1 MKKKLLNV
9 IVFGIFVAAFFI
21 PIGLLSL
28 TVGPSRWIANYA
40 KKAAWNTSTESN
52 FQISIILFLVLSC
65 SVFAFKLLKSYLNNK
80 TFSKKTYLTLASIV
94 IVISVSIFTFKPEI
108 LNGNEI
114 HSSVFQNEVAVFE
127 FGPYPNETKLNEL
140 KKEGYQGVV
149 TLLHPMVLPAEPILL
164 NKEIKIAE
172 KLHLKVIS
180 IPMLPWISDN
190 EESIEKIKK
199 LAQTAKGKYYVH
211 CNLGKD
217 RAGVFKKIIE
227 AENQLILVKS
237 SIKHNQIKTEKP
249 FERGQVYVVSNDV
262 FFTPYPTDEELFHY
276 FLNSN
281 IKTVV
286 NLMNPKLPEESTWI
300 EKEKKVIVQHHQKFY
315 NFSVLITDSEA
326 KIKVTIEKI
335 KKLPKPMVIHAFST
349 DQENSKKFLKLYQ
362 SLK

>member
-1 MKKKLLNV
+1 MKKKLLNF

-21 PIGLLSL
+21 PIGLFSL
-28 TVGPSRWIANYA
+28 TVGPSRWLANYA
-40 KKAAWNTSTESN
+40 KKVKWNASTESN
-52 FQISIILFLVLSC
+52 FQMIIILLLVIFC
-65 SVFAFKLLKSYLNNK
+65 TFFAFKLLKSYLNNK
-80 TFSKKTYLTLASIV
+80 TFSKKMYLSLAILV
-94 IVISVSIFTFKPEI
+94 IAISSSIFTFKPEI
-108 LNGNEI
+108 LTGNQI
-114 HSSVFQNEVAVFE
+114 HLSIFQNEDAAFE
-127 FGPYPNETKLNEL
+127 FGPYPNETKLKEL
-140 KKEGYQGVV
+140 KKAGYQGVV
-149 TLLHPMVLPAEPILL
+149 TLLHPMVIPAEPILL
-164 NKEIKIAE
+164 NKEMKIAQ

-180 IPMLPWISDN
+180 IPMLPWISEN
-190 EESIEKIKK
+190 VESIEKIKK

-227 AENQLILVKS
+227 AENKQILVKS

-249 FERGQVYVVSNDV
+249 FERGPVYVVSNDV

-286 NLMNPKLPEESTWI
+286 NLMNPKHPDEITWI
-300 EKEKKVIVQHHQKFY
+300 EKEKKVIGQHHQEFH
-315 NFSVLITDSEA
+315 NFSVLVSDSEA
-326 KIKVTIEKI
+326 KIKATIEKI